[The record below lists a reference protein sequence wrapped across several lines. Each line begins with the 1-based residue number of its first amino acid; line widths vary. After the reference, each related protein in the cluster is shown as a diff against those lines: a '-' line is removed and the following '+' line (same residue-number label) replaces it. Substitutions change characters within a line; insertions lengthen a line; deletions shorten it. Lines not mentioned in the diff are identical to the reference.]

1 MLIIGF
7 IKIMQELPT
16 STLLPMRALHAAYNF
31 LTVLIWNNNEN
42 KKQLESILKIAECHL
57 EYNVGCIDFFKQM
70 YINNKKLVKKSEIKS
85 LIEKI
90 IGYANQMEIKY
101 YQKSKLM
108 DFLRIAVIFD
118 DQGYDINQNM
128 VMELI
133 SQYQVSSNNQ
143 IVYLK
148 AEENTAGSLSQVIN
162 RSYKMWIG
170 EYSKQYHRATFQYH
184 LTLNVS
190 PQLFYVATFFEVFS
204 ALI

>member
-1 MLIIGF
+1 
-7 IKIMQELPT
+7 
-16 STLLPMRALHAAYNF
+16 
-31 LTVLIWNNNEN
+31 
-42 KKQLESILKIAECHL
+42 
-57 EYNVGCIDFFKQM
+57 M

-148 AEENTAGSLSQVIN
+148 AEENTAGSLS
-162 RSYKMWIG
+162 
-170 EYSKQYHRATFQYH
+170 
-184 LTLNVS
+184 
-190 PQLFYVATFFEVFS
+190 
-204 ALI
+204 